1 MTWDLIRPMLWR
13 LGGAGLLA
21 TVTELSG
28 LGLMATATWLLM
40 TAAGQPP
47 ITALTVAI
55 VAVRALAISR
65 GAFRYAERLAG
76 HDAVLRIVTEVRA
89 RVFASLARQP
99 ALVAR
104 RGDALSRMVSDVD
117 AVQDLVVR
125 VALPA
130 FAAALAGAVAV
141 VAAVAIDPLAG
152 LVLAVGLLI
161 CGLLLPAMA
170 ARMTSSASAELAP
183 LRAAYAVSTIDLVH
197 GAADLAAY
205 GAREAF
211 EQSAAGTAAQLAT
224 VEKRLARRALGV
236 DLLGSLVIAA
246 TAAGVVLAA
255 LAQDVPGVWIGVLA
269 VGTLAAG
276 EIALSLVAA
285 ARKRAEISGALARLR
300 PLLAPAAAVAS
311 AAAPA
316 ADRSVAAAGRRQITD
331 AHASEPQDRMHN
343 RDLHETAEHEAAQPG
358 ELRLDEVTV
367 RYREGGVPALEGFSL
382 TLPPGSKTALVGP
395 SGAGKSTV
403 LGLLSG
409 AIAPSDGSVTYAGR
423 PLPEEAYD
431 LVGGLFAD
439 AAVFHASVLDNVTL
453 GRSSTLE
460 ERNAAAE
467 AAGLLDWIE
476 AQPDGWDTLV
486 GEEGAA
492 MSGGQRQRLT
502 LARAL
507 LHAPPVLLLDEPT
520 EGLDPQHADE
530 VLRRVLAYA
539 GHRTVVL
546 VTHRTSET
554 SAFDAAVQLA

>member
-1 MTWDLIRPMLWR
+1 MRWDLVRPMMWR

-21 TVTELSG
+21 TITELSG

-55 VAVRALAISR
+55 VTVRALAISR

-89 RVFASLARQP
+89 RVFASLARHP
-99 ALVAR
+99 GLVAR

-130 FAAALAGAVAV
+130 FAAALAGVVAV
-141 VAAVAIDPLAG
+141 VAALAVEPLAG

-161 CGLLLPAMA
+161 CGLLLPALA
-170 ARMTSSASAELAP
+170 ARMTSAAGAELAP
-183 LRAAYAVSTIDLVH
+183 LRASYAVATIDLVH

-205 GAREAF
+205 GARTSF
-211 EQSAAGTAAQLAT
+211 EQAAAATAADLAT
-224 VEKRLARRALGV
+224 VEKRLARQALGV

-255 LAQDVPGVWIGVLA
+255 LARDVPGVWIGVLA

-300 PLLAPAAAVAS
+300 PLLAPP
-311 AAAPA
+311 PA
-316 ADRSVAAAGRRQITD
+316 AHSASGDLRWIRDPGRILDQDSTEIPDPARTQEAAG
-331 AHASEPQDRMHN
+331 SEPR
-343 RDLHETAEHEAAQPG
+343 
-358 ELRLDEVTV
+358 ELRLDDVTV
-367 RYREGGVPALEGFSL
+367 RYREGGVPALAGFSL

-409 AIAPSDGSVTYAGR
+409 AIQPSDGVVRYDGR
-423 PLPEEAYD
+423 PLPDEAYD

-453 GRSSTLE
+453 GRPSTLE
-460 ERNAAAE
+460 ERTAAAE

-539 GHRTVVL
+539 ASRTVVL
-546 VTHRTSET
+546 VTHRSAET
-554 SAFDAAVQLA
+554 SAFDTVVQLA